1 MAPEIRFN
9 ALGIPYLVE
18 FANVS
23 FRPPSRSNSRSSTRS
38 FSIRRDADGPRPSR
52 SIASMRQAESP
63 ARPASHRPF
72 TIRDRRDASESRP
85 SLSLRPTASC
95 STLNSD
101 RTLAATASSE
111 TLAGPSAG
119 VDTTEDHGLYIRL
132 ASQLAQPPSKLSEER
147 IARLKYRIAKAV
159 MAAGMDTSPSAE
171 VGDPMA
177 AAGENGREGAKVR
190 ASISSIHSEDV
201 ATRGMPGSLFRGTY
215 GQVMTALKAAG
226 LATVPCKE
234 SGVHNATR
242 LGALFV
248 ARPTAQGGVEF
259 TKLTLWA

>member
-18 FANVS
+18 FANVT
-23 FRPPSRSNSRSSTRS
+23 FRPPSRSNSRSSSRS

-52 SIASMRQAESP
+52 SIASMRQAEPP
-63 ARPASHRPF
+63 ARPAGHRPF
-72 TIRDRRDASESRP
+72 TIRDRRDTSESRP
-85 SLSLRPTASC
+85 SLSLRPTASR

-111 TLAGPSAG
+111 TLAGPNTG
-119 VDTTEDHGLYIRL
+119 FDTTEDHGLYIRL
-132 ASQLAQPPSKLSEER
+132 ASQLAQPPSKLSDER

-159 MAAGMDTSPSAE
+159 MAAGMDTSTSAE
-171 VGDPMA
+171 AGDPMA
-177 AAGENGREGAKVR
+177 ATAGDGAQAR

-248 ARPTAQGGVEF
+248 ARPTAEGGVEF
-259 TKLTLWA
+259 MKLTLWA